1 MLLLCKNTQKTGL
14 SSISKKQLT
23 EDLTVDFLN
32 SVIRTEA
39 DVKKTPKQKSI
50 VITVLQYDLI
60 I

>member
-32 SVIRTEA
+32 SVIRTET
-39 DVKKTPKQKSI
+39 DVKKTRKQKSI

>member
-32 SVIRTEA
+32 SVIRTET
-39 DVKKTPKQKSI
+39 DVIKTPKQKSI

>member
-14 SSISKKQLT
+14 SRISKKQLT

>member
-32 SVIRTEA
+32 SVIRTET
-39 DVKKTPKQKSI
+39 DVKKPPKQKSI